1 MRGHHFKLAIAVLLL
16 SQSMLAGCTRHV
28 SVRKEMTW
36 ECAPEHEMR
45 EYPEAQ
51 TVRFKF
57 VEAPRYQEEVSGKGL
72 CDPAKSRR
80 KENGH
85 GRLRHLGQFL
95 SRVNWIP

>member
-45 EYPEAQ
+45 QA
-51 TVRFKF
+51 K
-57 VEAPRYQEEVSGKGL
+57 EVNQADAGQIATDGKAAGL
-72 CDPAKSRR
+72 HSSKGWSRAGPLER
-80 KENGH
+80 PPPSFSKD
-85 GRLRHLGQFL
+85 
-95 SRVNWIP
+95 